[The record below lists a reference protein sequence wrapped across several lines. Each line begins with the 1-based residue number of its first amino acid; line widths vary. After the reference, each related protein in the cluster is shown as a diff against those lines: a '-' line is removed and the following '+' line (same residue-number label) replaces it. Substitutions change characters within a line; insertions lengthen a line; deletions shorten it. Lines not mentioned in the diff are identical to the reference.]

1 MWFLPRVDFKHL
13 EDKVVG
19 KLPTWNEKIF
29 IAADRTWF
37 VKSVITS
44 HAIYHPEPL
53 IVPRAL
59 SASQLHQQIGE
70 GFLQSA
76 KDKTT

>member
-1 MWFLPRVDFKHL
+1 
-13 EDKVVG
+13 
-19 KLPTWNEKIF
+19 
-29 IAADRTWF
+29 
-37 VKSVITS
+37 VITS
-44 HAIYHPEPL
+44 HAMYHPKPL